1 MDPGV
6 LFNGMRRSVRWPG
19 IAGGRIRSGTISA
32 RDQAGMGDCILMDF
46 RKGFFAVSDSSSR
59 CPPASRN
66 FLLKFA
72 EGLED
77 LSSFDAA
84 RTISREAFDRIG
96 RSILERSEC
105 LLQTIPYTESC
116 TFTGIL
122 VVTSE
127 ARKKAILFH
136 TGDSLLFEVNPVTSE
151 AKEITTSNFWMV
163 GRSKRF
169 FQVEEIEIRPEAVFI
184 LATDGVRDLHN
195 SDRGDRSESL
205 VRFARQVPVEEIPDR
220 VVESIDRRQV
230 PTDDIVVVSLHPDRL
245 RFFDARIL
253 LGGTE
258 EGEETRDREERNSG
272 LYEDRYVPIKAL
284 ASRQGNVLTV
294 TVT

>member
-6 LFNGMRRSVRWPG
+6 LFNAMRRSVRWPG
-19 IAGGRIRSGTISA
+19 IAGGRMRSGTISA
-32 RDQAGMGDCILMDF
+32 RDRAGMGDCILMDF

-59 CPPASRN
+59 YPPASRN

-72 EGLED
+72 QGLED

-84 RTISREAFDRIG
+84 RTFSQEAFDRIG
-96 RSILERSEC
+96 RSILERSEG
-105 LLQTIPYTESC
+105 LLQTIPFTESC

-122 VVTSE
+122 VMSTE
-127 ARKKAILFH
+127 AGKKGILFH

-151 AKEITTSNFWMV
+151 AKEMTTSNFWMV

-169 FQVEEIEIRPEAVFI
+169 FQVEEMEIPPEAVFI
-184 LATDGVRDLHN
+184 LATDGVRDLQ
-195 SDRGDRSESL
+195 SQDRGDRSESL
-205 VRFARQVPVEEIPDR
+205 VRVASQVPVEEIPDR
-220 VVESIDRRQV
+220 VVETIDRRQV

-253 LGGTE
+253 LGGTV
-258 EGEETRDREERNSG
+258 EGEETHIREERNAG
-272 LYEDRYVPIKAL
+272 LHEDRYLPIKTL
-284 ASRQGNVLTV
+284 ASRKGSVLPV
-294 TVT
+294 TVR